1 MRKFILKAP
10 SKSCA
15 LDPLPTPILKKCLDL
30 LLPIISRIINNSLS
44 TGSFPD
50 EFKLAL
56 VTPLLKKLGLELVF
70 PSFRPVSNLSFISK
84 LSERV
89 VADQFIQY
97 CMDNGLY
104 EPFQSAYTKH
114 RSTETALLRIHND
127 ILQSM
132 DKQCVSLLVLLDL
145 SAAFDTVDHHVL
157 LTILERKYGVTGTV
171 LDWFRS
177 YLSGR
182 TQCVSIDGVKS
193 DPQSLKYGVPQG
205 SVLGPIL
212 FSVYTSSLGDIIRKH
227 GINYH
232 LYADDTQ
239 LYLSFKPGRTGDQ
252 QEAVSKM
259 EACILDIRSWMK
271 QNKLKLNEDKTVFM
285 LIGGKKQMEKVN
297 FDSIAVGDAQI
308 KACASTKNL
317 GAGFDSHLTMMHHVN
332 SLCKSGFYHLRNIA
346 RIKNSLTRSALETI
360 VHALV
365 TSRIDYCNS
374 LLGGAPDCVVK
385 KLQSLQNSASRLVTG
400 TKKFDH
406 ISPILADLHWL
417 KVKYRIEFKILLLTF
432 KCMNRLVPE
441 YLSELIIER
450 EPTLHRLSSGKLCHE
465 ES

>member
-157 LTILERKYGVTGTV
+157 LPILERKYGVTGTV
-171 LDWFRS
+171 LDWFHS

-227 GINYH
+227 GINY
-232 LYADDTQ
+232 
-239 LYLSFKPGRTGDQ
+239 
-252 QEAVSKM
+252 
-259 EACILDIRSWMK
+259 
-271 QNKLKLNEDKTVFM
+271 
-285 LIGGKKQMEKVN
+285 
-297 FDSIAVGDAQI
+297 
-308 KACASTKNL
+308 
-317 GAGFDSHLTMMHHVN
+317 
-332 SLCKSGFYHLRNIA
+332 
-346 RIKNSLTRSALETI
+346 
-360 VHALV
+360 
-365 TSRIDYCNS
+365 
-374 LLGGAPDCVVK
+374 
-385 KLQSLQNSASRLVTG
+385 QSSVCG
-400 TKKFDH
+400 
-406 ISPILADLHWL
+406 
-417 KVKYRIEFKILLLTF
+417 
-432 KCMNRLVPE
+432 
-441 YLSELIIER
+441 
-450 EPTLHRLSSGKLCHE
+450 
-465 ES
+465 